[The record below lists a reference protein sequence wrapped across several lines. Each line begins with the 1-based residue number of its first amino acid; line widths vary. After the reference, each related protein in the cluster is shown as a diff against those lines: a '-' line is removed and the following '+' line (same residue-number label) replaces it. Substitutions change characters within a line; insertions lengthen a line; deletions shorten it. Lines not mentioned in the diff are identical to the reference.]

1 MRIYAIDCPE
11 WLIDCSKGIR
21 DLDKVMRELIDVAAD
36 MNAHEMSLE
45 DIHGRLVAGEEI
57 VSSALPPSNR

>member
-1 MRIYAIDCPE
+1 MLDFPDQ
-11 WLIDCSKGIR
+11 LNDSLKGIK

-57 VSSALPPSNR
+57 VGISLPSQHH

>member
-1 MRIYAIDCPE
+1 MLNLPDQ
-11 WLIDCSKGIR
+11 LNDHSKGIK

-57 VSSALPPSNR
+57 VSSSLPPSYQ

>member
-1 MRIYAIDCPE
+1 MLNFPDQ
-11 WLIDCSKGIR
+11 LIDCSKGIK

-57 VSSALPPSNR
+57 VSSSLPPSYQ